1 MNKKI
6 TILVDN
12 DSWILSYAKILAD
25 KFFDKGF
32 DVCLVRN
39 HSEVEEGWVN
49 FMLGC
54 IKLTPKKILEKN
66 QHNFVIHESKLPF
79 GKGFSPMTWGILGNQ
94 NIIPICLIEA
104 SDKVDSGDIWI
115 EDAIHLDG
123 TELNNE
129 WKSKQG
135 NKTIEMCLRAIDEYK
150 NIKPRRQIGDSTF
163 FRRRKKEDS
172 ELDLDKSLGQQFPL
186 LRAVDNELY
195 PAFFYRNGIKYILR
209 IQKA

>member
-12 DSWILSYAKILAD
+12 DSWVLSYAKTLVDRFTDRGYAVSLAR
-25 KFFDKGF
+25 
-32 DVCLVRN
+32 C
-39 HSEVEEGWVN
+39 HSEVDVGWVN

-54 IKLTPKKILEKN
+54 IKLTPENILEKN
-66 QHNFVIHESKLPF
+66 QHNFVVHESKLPF
-79 GKGFSPMTWGILGNQ
+79 GKGFSPMTWAILEGE

-104 SDKVDSGDIWI
+104 SDDVDSGDIWV
-115 EDAIHLDG
+115 EDVIYLDG

-135 NKTIEMCLRAIDEYK
+135 NKTIEMCLRVIDEYK
-150 NIKPRRQIGDSTF
+150 NIKPRKQIGYSTF
-163 FRRRKKEDS
+163 FSRRKKEDS
-172 ELDLDKSLGQQFPL
+172 ELDLDKNIGQQFPL
-186 LRAVDNELY
+186 LRVVDNELY
-195 PAFFYRNGIKYILR
+195 PAFFYQNGIKYILS